1 MSSCCSLLITLH
13 FFYTLLENMQKHR
26 QNQLRNAAIII
37 FVAVCIVNTSAQEPV
52 GQQEYNTI
60 FFRANN
66 SYREKKYD
74 DAIQDYEKLISA
86 GLRSANI
93 FYNLGN
99 AYLRTST
106 RGKAILYYER
116 AIRMCPRD
124 ADIRS
129 NLDFARSLVEG
140 DAGQNV
146 GRWYEKALFPLRGFL
161 STNEISFFVC
171 ALYFG
176 VMIFLALGVYFR
188 AQRKLFYYFAA
199 VICVILIIVLP
210 SFINSVYESGFQ
222 EKAVIMVKRTSARF
236 EPNDDATV
244 HFELYEGTVIQITRS
259 REDWC
264 QIKRQDGKMGWLK
277 SDVLE
282 AIRP

>member
-1 MSSCCSLLITLH
+1 
-13 FFYTLLENMQKHR
+13 MQRYHW
-26 QNQLRNAAIII
+26 NQLRSVKIII
-37 FVAVCIVNTSAQEPV
+37 LLALVVCVASTSAQEPV
-52 GQQEYNTI
+52 GQQEFNTI

-99 AYLRTST
+99 AYLRTGT

-116 AIRMCPRD
+116 ALRICPRD

-129 NLDFARSLVEG
+129 NLDFARNLVEG
-140 DAGQNV
+140 DAGQNI
-146 GRWYEKALFPLRGFL
+146 GRWYEKALFFLRGFL

-171 ALYFG
+171 TLYFG

-199 VICVILIIVLP
+199 VICAILIIALP

-222 EKAVIMVKRTSARF
+222 EKAVIMVERTSVRF

-277 SDVLE
+277 SDVF
-282 AIRP
+282 ATI

>member
-1 MSSCCSLLITLH
+1 
-13 FFYTLLENMQKHR
+13 MQKRR

-37 FVAVCIVNTSAQEPV
+37 FVAVCIANISAEEPV
-52 GQQEYNTI
+52 GQQEFNTI

-99 AYLRTST
+99 AYLRTGT

-116 AIRMCPRD
+116 AIRMRPRD
-124 ADIRS
+124 ADIRA
-129 NLDFARSLVEG
+129 NLDFARNLVEG
-140 DAGQNV
+140 DAGYNV
-146 GRWYEKALFPLRGFL
+146 GRWYEKALFFLSGFL

-171 ALYFG
+171 ALYFS

-188 AQRKLFYYFAA
+188 SQRKLFYYFAA
-199 VICVILIIVLP
+199 VICAILIIVLP
-210 SFINSVYESGFQ
+210 SFVNSVYESGFQ
-222 EKAVIMVKRTSARF
+222 EKAVIMVGRTSVRF

-244 HFELYEGTVIQITRS
+244 HFELYDGAVIQITRS

-282 AIRP
+282 AI